1 MKLISFPVNPYVGQ
15 IFYEPETE
23 KLFEFCE
30 VTKTDELTGQVV
42 ESAMWFDI
50 TEKDLVPQGH
60 DNSDYLPE
68 FKAALL
74 QF

>member
-30 VTKTDELTGQVV
+30 VSDELTGLVV

-50 TEKDLVPQGH
+50 TEKDLVP
-60 DNSDYLPE
+60 
-68 FKAALL
+68 
-74 QF
+74 